1 MEPEIIFHNK
11 YSGKLEAEKVYGE
24 KWLRFIYGNFIG
36 KLCLWVLVRRKIF
49 SKWYGWKM
57 NRKNSRSKILPFIK
71 KFGLDTAEFAEDV
84 STFATFN
91 EFFFRRLNSS
101 SRPISN
107 ESNTAIFPA
116 DGRHLAFDDLS
127 KVKGVFVKGQ
137 RFNLEMLF
145 GSEELAAPFQK
156 GSLVLSRLCPTDYH
170 RFHFPVSG
178 RMGKVSLIN
187 GGLYSVNPIALR
199 KNLSIFWENK
209 RYLTFVDSQQ
219 FGRVAIFLVGATCV
233 GSVHLT
239 AQENHSYEKGDE
251 LGYFSFG
258 GSSLITLFSENM
270 IKLDHD
276 LSVTSSNGYETY
288 VKMGEALGKSSFS

>member
-11 YSGKLEAEKVYGE
+11 YSSKLETEKVYGE
-24 KWLRFIYGNFIG
+24 KWLIFIYENFIG
-36 KLCLWVLVRRKIF
+36 RLCLWTLVRRKFF

-57 NRKNSRSKILPFIK
+57 DRKKSRSKIVPFIE
-71 KFGLDTAEFAEDV
+71 KFDLDTREFADDV
-84 STFATFN
+84 STFRTFN
-91 EFFFRRLNSS
+91 EFFFRRLKSS
-101 SRPISN
+101 SRPLSK

-116 DGRHLAFDDLS
+116 DGRHLAFDDLQN
-127 KVKGVFVKGQ
+127 VKGVFVKGQ
-137 RFNLEMLF
+137 KFNLTKLF
-145 GSEELAAPFQK
+145 GSKELATPYQK
-156 GSLVLSRLCPTDYH
+156 GSLILSRLCPTDYH

-178 RMGKVSLIN
+178 KMEKVNLIN
-187 GGLYSVNPIALR
+187 GELYSVNPIALR

-209 RYLTFVDSQQ
+209 RYLTFIHSKE

-239 AQENHSYEKGDE
+239 AKENHFYKKGEE

-270 IKLDHD
+270 IKLNHD
-276 LSVTSSNGYETY
+276 LTVTSSNGYETY
-288 VKMGEALGKSSFS
+288 VKMGEAIGKSSFS

>member
-11 YSGKLEAEKVYGE
+11 YSNKLEAEKVYGE

-36 KLCLWVLVRRKIF
+36 RLCLWALVRRKIF

-116 DGRHLAFDDLS
+116 DGRHFAFNDLS
-127 KVKGVFVKGQ
+127 KVKAVFVKGQ
-137 RFNLEMLF
+137 RFNLEKLF
-145 GSEELAAPFQK
+145 GSEELAAPLPK
-156 GSLVLSRLCPTDYH
+156 RLLTIKSIMPHRLSSVSFP
-170 RFHFPVSG
+170 RF
-178 RMGKVSLIN
+178 RQNGKSKLDQ
-187 GGLYSVNPIALR
+187 R
-199 KNLSIFWENK
+199 
-209 RYLTFVDSQQ
+209 R
-219 FGRVAIFLVGATCV
+219 
-233 GSVHLT
+233 
-239 AQENHSYEKGDE
+239 
-251 LGYFSFG
+251 
-258 GSSLITLFSENM
+258 TLFCKSHRSQKEPFY
-270 IKLDHD
+270 I
-276 LSVTSSNGYETY
+276 
-288 VKMGEALGKSSFS
+288 LGKQKISYFC